1 MGIPAVG
8 QKRVYSSL
16 SYDANSPSGSESP
29 QSSECPECC
38 DAGDESDEE
47 CADAIA
53 ESEYDAS
60 AYLRYISSEYAGS
73 ASDPTGCAVAEV
85 EFDMQSP
92 QAVSVL
98 RSRLSELL
106 HKLCVNAE
114 SVVHQTFEKVADTP
128 GENNKFLVGL
138 INVLR
143 QQGFW
148 LKDVTVDVHID
159 EHHSIF

>member
-16 SYDANSPSGSESP
+16 SHDANSPSGSESP

-38 DAGDESDEE
+38 DASDESEEE

-73 ASDPTGCAVAEV
+73 ASDPTRCAVAEV
-85 EFDMQSP
+85 EFDVQSP
-92 QAVSVL
+92 ESVPLLSVAL
-98 RSRLSELL
+98 RELL
-106 HKLCVNAE
+106 GKLCANREGVWYRTLLKA
-114 SVVHQTFEKVADTP
+114 ADTP
-128 GENNKFLVGL
+128 GKGNKFLISL

-143 QQGFW
+143 QHVCVICMCSG
-148 LKDVTVDVHID
+148 
-159 EHHSIF
+159 